1 VISIY
6 HNPRCRKSREAL
18 EILNESGHQFEIRE
32 YLKQPPTRE
41 ELIELL
47 EKLKLRPLEL
57 IRKGESI
64 FKEKYKGKEFSDKE
78 WIEIMV
84 ESPILIERPVVIRS
98 QQAVVGRPVT
108 RVIELL
114 KG

>member
-1 VISIY
+1 MISIY

-18 EILNESGHQFEIRE
+18 EILNESGYQFEVRE
-32 YLKQPPTRE
+32 YLKQPPTRK
-41 ELIELL
+41 ELSELL
-47 EKLKLRPLEL
+47 KKLKLHPLEL

-64 FKEKYKGKEFSDKE
+64 YKDKYKGKKFSDNE

-84 ESPILIERPVVIRS
+84 NNPILIERPVVIRD
-98 QQAVVGRPVT
+98 QHAVIGRPVT

-114 KG
+114 KD